1 MNRTHKLLGTGLL
14 AASMLGVGL
23 LGAPAHAAL
32 VDTVETAPSTLATT
46 ASTDPVAAWL
56 TTTADDGGRAF
67 ALAAGPQP
75 MTAQL
80 QATAAALG
88 SNILPTAAS
97 VSLWT
102 FITTMRAQQQGDRFV
117 ALGTS
122 VSLLRLAEGPVAPVP
137 LPGALWLLVMGLL
150 GMAGVRLTGPNKAGR
165 ATQAAFAPPALPPR
179 HGLALAQA

>member
-46 ASTDPVAAWL
+46 ASTNPVAAWL

-80 QATAAALG
+80 QAPQPPWD
-88 SNILPTAAS
+88 PTS
-97 VSLWT
+97 CP
-102 FITTMRAQQQGDRFV
+102 
-117 ALGTS
+117 
-122 VSLLRLAEGPVAPVP
+122 LRLP
-137 LPGALWLLVMGLL
+137 
-150 GMAGVRLTGPNKAGR
+150 
-165 ATQAAFAPPALPPR
+165 
-179 HGLALAQA
+179 